1 MIDRNDLDR
10 LEGMDV
16 HGSDGEKIGSVDV
29 MYVDDHSGD
38 PTFALVNTGL
48 FGMRSSFV
56 PVQDARLDGDVLRV
70 SHSKDKVKDAP
81 NMDPD
86 GHLEPS
92 DEQELYRYY
101 GMDAGTSHDDRTAG
115 TPGTAGTA
123 GTADDIGR
131 SDRDTEAR
139 GTAGGDTVG
148 HDTSGPETD
157 DAMTRSEEEL
167 HVGTEKRQTGKARLR
182 KHVVTEH
189 VQKTVPVR
197 REEVSIERE
206 PVTDANAG
214 DATDGPALSEEE
226 HEVTLH
232 EEEPVVEKRVVPKE
246 RVRLDKEV
254 HTDEEQVDADV
265 AHEEIDVA
273 GLEESREGQ
282 HRR

>member
-29 MYVDDHSGD
+29 LYVDDHSGD
-38 PTFALVNTGL
+38 PTFVLVNTGL

-56 PVQDARLDGDVLRV
+56 PVQDASIDGDVLRV
-70 SHSKDKVKDAP
+70 SYSKDKVKDAP

-101 GMDAGTSHDDRTAG
+101 GLADGHHGDDGHDHDRHDDAATG
-115 TPGTAGTA
+115 TTGTAGRDDHGAA
-123 GTADDIGR
+123 GHDDHG
-131 SDRDTEAR
+131 
-139 GTAGGDTVG
+139 TVG

-167 HVGTEKRQTGKARLR
+167 HVGTAQQQTGKARLR

-197 REEVSIERE
+197 REEVRVERE

-232 EEEPVVEKRVVPKE
+232 EEEPVVEKRVTPKE

-282 HRR
+282 SRR